1 MSHDVVIKGGTVVD
15 GTGAP
20 GRPADVAI
28 DGDRI
33 AEIGDGLRGRRELD
47 ASGQVV
53 APGFVDIHTHY
64 DAQVFWDPALT
75 PSSWHGV
82 TSVVAGNCGFSIA
95 PCRPEHRELIG
106 RTLQHVEDMS
116 LPTLEAGIPWD
127 FESFPEY
134 LSSVE
139 RHGTTLNYTAYIGHT
154 ALRLFVMGDDGYER
168 EDPTDGELDAMAALV
183 REAIAAGAAGFASSS
198 APTHNGDGGRPVPSR
213 LAGERELEALLTPLK
228 DLGAGVGA
236 FTPGER
242 ISHTEIYGLQRRIGR
257 PFTWTAMLTFEGS
270 TFATDMAARNA
281 AERAAGVDVWPQI
294 TCRPLTFQ
302 MTMADPFTFNM
313 KPSFKALM
321 DRPLDERLA
330 AYRDAEW
337 RRVAQEELAQPGL
350 AFRPNWATLVVAEC
364 PSQPELEGRNIADLA
379 AERGE
384 EPLTTMIAVA
394 GDDLTTRFGSVL
406 ANNDPAQIEQ
416 LLQQEGLLIGLSDAG
431 AHVSQLCDAC
441 LPTDLLGNWVR
452 EREVLTLERAVH
464 KLTGEPAA
472 VFGFADRGELAVGKR
487 ADVAVFDPETVAPG
501 KLRRVRDFPADGE
514 RLVADD
520 PHGVTHVLVNGVP
533 IRTDGAP
540 DAEGVEAR
548 PGQLLRNAG

>member
-1 MSHDVVIKGGTVVD
+1 MSHDVVIRGGTVVD

-20 GRPADVAI
+20 GRQADVAI

-33 AEIGDGLRGRRELD
+33 AEIGDGLSGTRELD

-53 APGFVDIHTHY
+53 SPGFIDIHTHY

-116 LPTLEAGIPWD
+116 LPTLQAGIPWD

-139 RHGTTLNYTAYIGHT
+139 RHGMTLNYTAYIGHT
-154 ALRLFVMGDDGYER
+154 ALRLFVMGDAGYER
-168 EDPTDGELDAMAALV
+168 ETPTTDELDHMAALV
-183 REAIAAGAAGFASSS
+183 RDAVEAGAAGFASSS

-213 LAGERELEALLTPLK
+213 LANAAELEALLTPLK

-242 ISHTEIYGLQRRIGR
+242 VSHAEVYELQRRIGR
-257 PFTWTAMLTFEGS
+257 PFTWTALLTFQGS
-270 TFATDMAARNA
+270 TFARDLAAKNA
-281 AERAAGVDVWPQI
+281 AERAEGVDVWPQI

-313 KPSFKALM
+313 NPAFKALM
-321 DRPLDERLA
+321 DRPVEDRLA
-330 AYRDAEW
+330 AYHDAEW
-337 RRVAQEELAQPGL
+337 RRKAQVELDHAPM
-350 AFRPNWATLVVAEC
+350 FRANWDRLTVAEC
-364 PSQPELEGRNIADLA
+364 ERQPEIEGRSIAELA
-379 AERGE
+379 AEQGE
-384 EPLTTMIAVA
+384 EPLTTMLGIA
-394 GDDLTTRFGSVL
+394 GDDLVARFGSVL
-406 ANNDPAQIEQ
+406 ANNDPEQIEQ
-416 LLQQEGLLIGLSDAG
+416 LLQQDGLLIGLSDAG

-452 EREVLTLERAVH
+452 EREVLTIEHAVH
-464 KLTGEPAA
+464 KLTGEPAG
-472 VFGFADRGELAVGKR
+472 VFGFDDRGEIAPGKR
-487 ADVAVFDPETVAPG
+487 ADVTVFDPATVAPG
-501 KLRRVRDFPADGE
+501 KLHRVRDFPADGE
-514 RLVADD
+514 RLVADE
-520 PHGVTHVLVNGVP
+520 PSGVTHVLVNGTP
-533 IRTDGAP
+533 IRIDGEP
-540 DAEGVEAR
+540 DADGVAAR